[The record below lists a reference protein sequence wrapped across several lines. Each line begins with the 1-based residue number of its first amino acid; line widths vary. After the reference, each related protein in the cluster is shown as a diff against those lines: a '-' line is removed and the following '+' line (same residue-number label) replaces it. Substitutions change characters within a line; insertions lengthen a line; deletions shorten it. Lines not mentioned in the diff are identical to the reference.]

1 MFVDYYA
8 PGARPSYLTRR
19 HLDMQLLA
27 LGINHHTAPLDVRER
42 VAILPERLEAQLRS
56 LLLQQDVAEASLLST
71 CNRTELVAAVGS
83 ADSTGALDWFRTVC
97 AGLQQ
102 PVDPYLAIFR
112 GPLAARHMFRLA
124 GGLDSL
130 VVGEPQILGQMK
142 ESYDLARRVGGVGK
156 WLGRAYQQAFAVAK
170 RIRTDTAIGANP
182 VSVAFAA
189 VTLARQI
196 FGDLAQHSA
205 LIIGAGD
212 TAELTLRHLHGQGV
226 KRITIANR
234 TLARAQQLAA
244 PYGAQAVSLTA
255 VPSLLERADIVLSS
269 TNSELPILGKGTVE
283 SALKARRRRPMFLVD
298 LAVPRDI
305 EAEVSGLRD
314 VYLYTVDDLRGVVQ
328 EGLQSR
334 QAAVGEAERIVD
346 SQVDAFME
354 WCNAQQAV
362 PLVRALRGGM
372 LRTRDLET
380 ERALADLRRG
390 RPPEQVIQRLAHDLT
405 NKLAHGPSVQ
415 IRRAGELGD
424 AALLDAARRLLGFD
438 QTP

>member
-1 MFVDYYA
+1 
-8 PGARPSYLTRR
+8 
-19 HLDMQLLA
+19 MQLLA
-27 LGINHHTAPLDVRER
+27 LGINHHTAPLEVRER
-42 VAILPERLEAQLRS
+42 VAIVPERLEPQLRS
-56 LLLQQDVAEASLLST
+56 LLQQPDVAEASLLST
-71 CNRTELVAAVGS
+71 CNRTELVVALDD
-83 ADSTGALDWFRTVC
+83 ADSPGPLDWFRHAC
-97 AGLQQ
+97 AALQQ

-112 GPLAARHMFRLA
+112 GPLAARHLFRLA

-130 VVGEPQILGQMK
+130 VLGEPQILGQMK
-142 ESYDLARRVGGVGK
+142 EAYALARRVGGVGK
-156 WLGRAYQQAFAVAK
+156 WLSHAYQQAFAVAK
-170 RIRTDTAIGANP
+170 RIRTDTAIGASP

-189 VTLARQI
+189 VSLARQI
-196 FGDLAQHSA
+196 FGDLSRHSA

-226 KRITIANR
+226 RSITIANR

-244 PYGAQAVSLTA
+244 PYGAQAVPLAA
-255 VPSLLERADIVLSS
+255 VPAVLERADIVLSS

-305 EAEVSGLRD
+305 EAEVASLRD

-334 QAAVGEAERIVD
+334 QAALAEAERIVD
-346 SQVDAFME
+346 AEVDAFVG

-362 PLVRALRGGM
+362 PLVKAVRGNM

-380 ERALADLRRG
+380 ERALADLARG
-390 RPPEQVIQRLAHDLT
+390 HPPEQVIRRLAHGLT

-415 IRRAGELGD
+415 IRRAGEQGD
-424 AALLDAARRLLGFD
+424 AALLDAVRRLYGLD
-438 QTP
+438 EPT